1 MRSNNPIKVIMKIPF
16 PISKP
21 DRNGIIYTKEAI
33 EKAVRE
39 FDGGT
44 PLIMKI
50 RMWNN
55 GEINKNKWEIY

>member
-1 MRSNNPIKVIMKIPF
+1 MRSNNPIKVTMKIPF

-21 DRNGIIYTKEAI
+21 DRNGIIYTKETI

-55 GEINKNKWEIY
+55 EEINKNKWEIY

>member
-1 MRSNNPIKVIMKIPF
+1 MQSNNPIKVTMKIPF
-16 PISKP
+16 PISKL

-33 EKAVRE
+33 EKPVRE
-39 FDGGT
+39 FNGGT

>member
-1 MRSNNPIKVIMKIPF
+1 MRSNNPIKIIMEIPF
-16 PISKP
+16 PISEP
-21 DRNGIIYTKEAI
+21 DRNGIIYTKEAV

>member
-1 MRSNNPIKVIMKIPF
+1 MRSNNPIKVTIKIPF

-39 FDGGT
+39 VDGGT

-50 RMWNN
+50 RM
-55 GEINKNKWEIY
+55 

>member
-1 MRSNNPIKVIMKIPF
+1 MRSNNPIKVTMKIPF

-21 DRNGIIYTKEAI
+21 DRNGIIYTKETI

-39 FDGGT
+39 FDGVA

>member
-33 EKAVRE
+33 EKTVRE

-50 RMWNN
+50 RMWND
-55 GEINKNKWEIY
+55 GEIDENKWEIY

>member
-1 MRSNNPIKVIMKIPF
+1 MRSNNPIKVTMKIPF
-16 PISKP
+16 PISKS
-21 DRNGIIYTKEAI
+21 DRNGIIYMKETI
-33 EKAVRE
+33 EKTVRE

>member
-1 MRSNNPIKVIMKIPF
+1 MRNNNPIKVTMKIPF
-16 PISKP
+16 LISKP
-21 DRNGIIYTKEAI
+21 DRNGIIYTKETI

-39 FDGGT
+39 FDGVT

-55 GEINKNKWEIY
+55 EEINKNKWEIY

>member
-1 MRSNNPIKVIMKIPF
+1 MRSNNPIKVTMKIPF

-39 FDGGT
+39 FDGET
-44 PLIMKI
+44 PFIMKI

>member
-1 MRSNNPIKVIMKIPF
+1 MRNNNPIKVTMKIPF

-21 DRNGIIYTKEAI
+21 DRNGIIYTKETI

-39 FDGGT
+39 FDGVT

-55 GEINKNKWEIY
+55 EEINKNKWEIY

>member
-21 DRNGIIYTKEAI
+21 DRNGIIYTKETI

-44 PLIMKI
+44 PFIMKI
-50 RMWNN
+50 RM
-55 GEINKNKWEIY
+55 

>member
-1 MRSNNPIKVIMKIPF
+1 MKIPF

-21 DRNGIIYTKEAI
+21 DRNGIIYTKETI

-44 PLIMKI
+44 SLIMKI